1 MTSGTRDLDPSRSA
15 RDLYGAELRRQRQL
29 TGISLD
35 RLSDIVNYSKTQLHG
50 VETAE
55 RLPFPPLSAKLDAA
69 FGTGGLFEGL
79 WGIVQRE
86 RFPDRYRRFMELAEQ
101 ATDIHEYAGHLVPG
115 LLQTEG
121 YARAL
126 FRVGDPEGT
135 EEEIERKLA
144 LRMGRQARLRDADGP
159 CLWVVLEEYVL
170 RRPVGGHA
178 VMRDQLAA
186 LLRWIESP
194 RIHIQVIPV
203 AYGEHALLDSTMT
216 LLTMADLRA
225 YAYVE
230 SNYSGQLIE
239 NPPAVMHR
247 RRAYDLVRVNALSP
261 RDSAAMIEAA
271 MEGFSSCEQRRPD

>member
-29 TGISLD
+29 AGISLD

-69 FGTGGLFEGL
+69 FCTGGLFEGL

-126 FRVGDPEGT
+126 FRVGDPAASD
-135 EEEIERKLA
+135 EEIERKV
-144 LRMGRQARLRDADGP
+144 RLRVERQERLREADGP
-159 CLWVVLEEYVL
+159 HLWVVLEEAVL
-170 RRPVGGHA
+170 RRPFGGPA
-178 VMRDQLAA
+178 TTREQLAA
-186 LLRWIESP
+186 LLKWSDSSRVG
-194 RIHIQVIPV
+194 IQVAPF
-203 AYGEHALLDSTMT
+203 AHGEHAFLDALFT
-216 LLTMADLRA
+216 LLRTREHKV
-225 YAYVE
+225 YAYFE
-230 SNYSGQLIE
+230 SRDDGHLVE
-239 NPPAVMHR
+239 NPTEVMKHQ
-247 RRAYDLVRVNALSP
+247 RAYDLLRACALTP
-261 RDSAAMIEAA
+261 RESAAMIEAA
-271 MEGFSSCEQRRPD
+271 MEGFTSCEQHR